1 LTVQKNTK
9 ADEFLSTA
17 DLSDLGV
24 SLDQLVGGSLD
35 YAAREGAR
43 IILEVALNQEV
54 GDFLGRAAYQ
64 RAGPDQSG
72 YRNGSRPRSLRCGS
86 GEIQIRKPKVVG
98 AAEPFESK
106 ILPRWQ
112 RASNALLDVLPALYV
127 EGLSTRDFKRALKP
141 LLKGTGL
148 SRSSISR
155 INARLKESFNEWRKR
170 DLSEEKIV
178 YLFLDGY
185 YLGVG
190 RYGRAKDALLIA
202 HGVREDG
209 KRVLLGVYFGA
220 RESIESWIGAVRDLV
235 DRGMCEPRLVITD
248 GNPGLLRALKEVL
261 PEVPN
266 QRCTAHKTRN
276 VLARVKKSRQEE
288 VKRSLGKI
296 FHAACLEDALRAAE
310 EFHRRYGKE
319 FPSATEVLAKGLS
332 ECLTF
337 YTYPEVHWRRIRT
350 SNVIERAFREV
361 RRRTNVIGRLPDE
374 GSALALVFGVLEED
388 RLKWRGLQ
396 MDDDQKEGVVLAFE
410 RLREKPLVIEWANR
424 SSSIAEAD
432 DDGLTDRWLV
442 V

>member
-1 LTVQKNTK
+1 
-9 ADEFLSTA
+9 
-17 DLSDLGV
+17 V
-24 SLDQLVGGSLD
+24 SLDQLEGGSLD

-43 IILEVALNQEV
+43 IILQVALNEEV
-54 GDFLGRAAYQ
+54 DEFLGRAAYE

-72 YRNGSRPRSLRCGS
+72 YRNGSRRRSLRCGS
-86 GEIQIRKPKVVG
+86 GEIEVRKPKVVG
-98 AAEPFESK
+98 AGQPFESR

-112 RASNALLDVLPALYV
+112 RTSAELLDVLPALYV

-141 LLKGTGL
+141 LLKGVGL
-148 SRSSISR
+148 SRSAISR

-220 RESIESWIGAVRDLV
+220 RESIESWLGVLRDLR

-248 GNPGLLRALKEVL
+248 GNPGLLRALREVM
-261 PEVPN
+261 PEVPT

-288 VKRSLGKI
+288 VKRALGKI
-296 FHAACLEDALRAAE
+296 FHAASLEDAKMAAN
-310 EFHRRYGKE
+310 EFYRRYGKE

-332 ECLTF
+332 DCLTF
-337 YTYPEVHWRRIRT
+337 YVYPEVHWRRIRT

-361 RRRTNVIGRLPDE
+361 RRRTRVIGRLPNE

-388 RLKWRGLQ
+388 RLKWRGLR
-396 MDDDQKEGVVLAFE
+396 MDDDEKEAVVVAFE
-410 RLREKPLVIEWANR
+410 RLREKPIEVEWAKR
-424 SSSIAEAD
+424 LAA
-432 DDGLTDRWLV
+432 
-442 V
+442 